1 MKKLRL
7 RDTNLP
13 RHIHGYV
20 TVEPGFK
27 PGFHWP
33 QSIKPH
39 SAITQTN
46 LSELNRVIL

>member
-13 RHIHGYV
+13 RYIHAYSA
-20 TVEPGFK
+20 VEPGSK

-39 SAITQTN
+39 SAITQTT
-46 LSELNRVIL
+46 LSELNRVIF